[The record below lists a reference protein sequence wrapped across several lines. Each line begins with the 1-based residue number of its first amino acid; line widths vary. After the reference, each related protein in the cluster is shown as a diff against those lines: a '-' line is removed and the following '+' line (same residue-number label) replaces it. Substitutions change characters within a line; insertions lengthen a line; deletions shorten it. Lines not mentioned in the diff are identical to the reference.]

1 MSQIVEQPT
10 STTPL
15 EAINAPIA
23 DELRETEQIL
33 RREMRSRYPYVDE
46 LVRYGCLL
54 GGKRLRPALL
64 LLTAKACGHVTP
76 AHFTLAAVVEMVHT
90 ATLIHDDVLDEASM
104 RRHLATVNA
113 RWDNDASVLLGDYL
127 FSHAFYLAA
136 TLDSTRGCQLIGRAT
151 NIVCEGEIRQ
161 KGSCADF
168 SLDESEYLQILDA
181 KTAELCA
188 CCCHL
193 GAHFAGVSETVT
205 GKMTSYGRQLGIAF
219 QIADDLLDIV
229 GNEAAAGKSLGTDLT
244 QQKPTLPLI
253 RALHI
258 ANPGQR
264 QAILAAVHDHSPAG
278 TDTLRSLF
286 QELGVLTYTRER
298 AQRSARQ
305 ALEQLTELPASPA
318 ATSLRNLATFVVQR
332 SF

>member
-1 MSQIVEQPT
+1 VEKPAGA
-10 STTPL
+10 TPL
-15 EAINAPIA
+15 DAIYAPIA
-23 DELRETEQIL
+23 EELQETERSL

-46 LVRYGCLL
+46 LVRYGCSL

-64 LLTAKACGHVTP
+64 LLAARACGNITP

-113 RWDNDASVLLGDYL
+113 RWDNEASVLLGDFL

-136 TLDSTRGCQLIGRAT
+136 TLDTTRACQLIGRAT

-161 KGSCADF
+161 KGSRADF
-168 SLDESEYLQILDA
+168 ALDEDEYLGILDA

-193 GAHFAGVSETVT
+193 GAHFAGASEPLTDQLT
-205 GKMTSYGRQLGIAF
+205 LYGRHLGVAF
-219 QIADDLLDIV
+219 QIADDMLDIV

-244 QQKPTLPLI
+244 QQKPTLPVI
-253 RALHI
+253 RALQI
-258 ANPGQR
+258 ADSNQR
-264 QAILAAVHDHSPAG
+264 QEILASLHENTPDAALS
-278 TDTLRSLF
+278 LRRLF
-286 QELGVLTYTRER
+286 HELGVLTYTRDR
-298 AQRSARQ
+298 AEQFAQQ
-305 ALEQLTELPASPA
+305 ALDHLRDLPPSPA
-318 ATSLRNLATFVVQR
+318 ATSLQILARFVVQR